1 MKPQPK
7 KSVAIAAVLGVA
19 VVAGITP
26 AQAQET
32 AGNITPSS
40 SDSIVALAA
49 DSQSLPRV
57 TVTQVPVRGGTF
69 WWVYPGGIAVPTPM
83 LPLGSTSAQ
92 IYGISSDEYLVDL
105 TGGTVMVTPYQLK
118 QEAQVSTS
126 PYAAAVTAQ
135 VQGLIDIITMVQ
147 NPPPATSSAMTLRAS
162 PLDGG
167 GFSPMDQTQSGVP
180 YLTIAQAGTNAVLVT
195 VWNDIGPT
203 NYDIQTTPVL
213 TSPSWTGATNGST
226 GQTNFLI
233 NFGQYY
239 TAFFRAV
246 IDTGDV
252 PWWKAADPNNPAAG
266 VLAVFID
273 SPTNGAVI
281 Q

>member
-1 MKPQPK
+1 MKTHVK
-7 KSVAIAAVLGVA
+7 KSAVIAAVFGAV

-26 AQAQET
+26 TQAQET
-32 AGNITPSS
+32 TGSTTASS
-40 SDSIVALAA
+40 NDSIVALAA
-49 DSQSLPRV
+49 DSKSLPQV
-57 TVTQVPVRGGTF
+57 APSQVPVRGGTY

-83 LPLGSTSAQ
+83 LPLDSSVQ
-92 IYGISSDEYLVDL
+92 IYSVATNEYLVDL
-105 TGGTVMVTPYQLK
+105 TRGAVSVNQYQLAAT
-118 QEAQVSTS
+118 QGTDN

-162 PLDGG
+162 PMDGG
-167 GFSPMDQTQSGVP
+167 GFSPMGQTQSGVP

-213 TSPSWTGATNGST
+213 TSPSWTAATNGFT

-233 NFGQYY
+233 NFGPYY
-239 TAFFRAV
+239 TGFFRAI
-246 IDTGDV
+246 IDTGSV
-252 PWWKAADPNNPAAG
+252 PWWQAADPSNPNSG

-273 SPTNGAVI
+273 SPANGAII